1 MTKISSP
8 PMKEANRLTR
18 LWQDHGP
25 NTYPLD
31 ISQLIDGALQYSNFS
46 GELKTKI
53 GSYDSFEGCL
63 VKTKNTEKWT
73 ILLNSRIEN
82 KRRQRF
88 TYAHELGH
96 FMCHRGLRDRFE
108 DSDET
113 LNDFKDEIETEA
125 NVFASFLL
133 MPANLLR
140 DEFSGIGWNTDSLR
154 EIGNRF
160 ECSLQASAL
169 RFVGL
174 SSKPVAFVVSRDGMV
189 IWASKSKSAPFVS
202 AFCFGDELPNNSQAL
217 AAYRNAES
225 CTLPQDSGLCWNEY
239 YNAQESQYFDY
250 SGRGYQYTCIE
261 FGD

>member
-1 MTKISSP
+1 
-8 PMKEANRLTR
+8 MKEANRLTR

-31 ISQLIDGALQYSNFS
+31 ISKLIDGALQNSDFG

-63 VKTKNTEKWT
+63 VKTKNTDKWT
-73 ILLNSRIEN
+73 ILLNSEIEN

-96 FMCHRGLRDRFE
+96 FMCHRGLRDHFE
-108 DSDET
+108 DSEET
-113 LNDFKDEIETEA
+113 LNDFRDEVETEA
-125 NVFASFLL
+125 NIFASWLL

-140 DEFSGIGWNTDSLR
+140 DEFGGINWNTSSLC

-174 SSKPVAFVVSRDGMV
+174 SSKPVAFIVSRDGVV
-189 IWASKSKSAPFVS
+189 IWGSKSKSAPYMS
-202 AFCFGDELPNNSQAL
+202 SFCFGDELPKDSPAL
-217 AAYRNAES
+217 AAHLNGDS
-225 CTLPQDSGLCWNEY
+225 CALPQEFGVSWNECRK
-239 YNAQESQYFDY
+239 AQESQYFDY

-261 FGD
+261 FAD

>member
-1 MTKISSP
+1 
-8 PMKEANRLTR
+8 MKEANRLTR

-31 ISQLIDGALQYSNFS
+31 ISKLIDGALQSSNFS
-46 GELKTKI
+46 GELKTRVDRH
-53 GSYDSFEGCL
+53 DSFEGCL
-63 VKTKNTEKWT
+63 VKTENTEKWT
-73 ILLNSRIEN
+73 ILLNSQIEN

-108 DSDET
+108 DSEET
-113 LNDFKDEIETEA
+113 LNDFRDDIEKEA
-125 NVFASFLL
+125 NIFASWLL
-133 MPANLLR
+133 MPANILR
-140 DEFSGIGWNTDSLR
+140 DEFSGICWNTDSLC

-174 SSKPVAFVVSRDGMV
+174 SSKPIAFVVSRDGMV
-189 IWASKSKSAPFVS
+189 IWGTKSKSAPFMS
-202 AFCFGDELPNNSQAL
+202 AFCFGDD
-217 AAYRNAES
+217 
-225 CTLPQDSGLCWNEY
+225 LPQDSPALAAHMNGGACTEMQDFGLSWNESR
-239 YNAQESQYFDY
+239 NAQESQYFDY

-261 FGD
+261 FDE

>member
-1 MTKISSP
+1 
-8 PMKEANRLTR
+8 MKEANRLTR

-31 ISQLIDGALQYSNFS
+31 ISKLIDGALQNSGFS
-46 GELKTKI
+46 GELKTEI

-63 VKTKNTEKWT
+63 VKSKNTEKWT
-73 ILLNSRIEN
+73 ILLNSEIEN

-96 FMCHRGLRDRFE
+96 FMCHRALRDRFE
-108 DSDET
+108 DSHET
-113 LNDFKDEIETEA
+113 LNDFRDKIETEA
-125 NVFASFLL
+125 NIFASWLL

-140 DEFSGIGWNTDSLR
+140 DEFGGSGWNTGSLC

-174 SSKPVAFVVSRDGMV
+174 SNRPVAFVVSRDGMV
-189 IWASKSKSAPFVS
+189 IWSSKSKSAPFMS
-202 AFCFGDELPNNSQAL
+202 AFCFGDELPKESHAL
-217 AAYRNAES
+217 AAHVNGEA
-225 CTLPQDSGLCWNEY
+225 CTLPQASGLSWNTY
-239 YNAQESQYFDY
+239 RNAQESQYFDY

-261 FGD
+261 FDG